1 LKSSILYH
9 MKAIKVTFTNGD
21 TITTSI
27 NGTREEICNYYF
39 SNTFYL
45 GEQETPAQGVSV
57 EYLD

>member
-1 LKSSILYH
+1 
-9 MKAIKVTFTNGD
+9 MKTIKVTFTNGEV
-21 TITTSI
+21 ITTSI

-45 GEQETPAQGVSV
+45 GEQETPAQGVSI